1 MSDALSRVSSK
12 FQTVIPKEV
21 RQRLA
26 LRTGDV
32 LRFRMT
38 DEGAILLDKLSPIAD
53 DPFAT
58 FTEWASEEDERLY
71 GDL

>member
-1 MSDALSRVSSK
+1 MPDALSRVSSK
-12 FQTVIPKEV
+12 FETVIPKEV

-32 LRFRMT
+32 LRFQLT
-38 DEGAILLDKLSPIAD
+38 EDGGVTLDKVRPNED

-58 FTEWASEEDERLY
+58 FMEWASDEDTKLY
-71 GDL
+71 GGL